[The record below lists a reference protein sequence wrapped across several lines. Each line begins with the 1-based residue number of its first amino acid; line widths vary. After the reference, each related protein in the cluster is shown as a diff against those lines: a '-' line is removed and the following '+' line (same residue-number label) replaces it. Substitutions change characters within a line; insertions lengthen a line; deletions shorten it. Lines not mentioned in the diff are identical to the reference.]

1 MSEVKITE
9 VNGAK
14 CFEYRGI
21 EVDRETWESASC
33 PMCCEKI
40 TDNDCCEIAK
50 SLYMI
55 LCDTFGK
62 HEVGK
67 YINKI
72 NHGVNFSRFDE
83 IDDFRWREEEN
94 LFLDFGGQYYEDME
108 TGENSRYN

>member
-40 TDNDCCEIAK
+40 TDNDCCEIARTLYNVLVSVFGIVEVTAYIK
-50 SLYMI
+50 S
-55 LCDTFGK
+55 DEKG
-62 HEVGK
+62 
-67 YINKI
+67 
-72 NHGVNFSRFDE
+72 SDRFND